1 MQHEA
6 FSDVLFLL
14 FLFSCSL
21 THCFYHFL
29 SFLLLLFFLL
39 FSSSSSSR
47 ETDWLFSSDYGRKQL
62 AESAGFDRLV
72 IVTLHRGHTYHGIER
87 VKEEVSDKALE
98 LAQENLPEK
107 RKVIIF
113 IRL

>member
-1 MQHEA
+1 MLTY
-6 FSDVLFLL
+6 S
-14 FLFSCSL
+14 LFSS
-21 THCFYHFL
+21 L
-29 SFLLLLFFLL
+29 SFLLLIFFLL
-39 FSSSSSSR
+39 FSSSSSSSR
-47 ETDWLFSSDYGRKQL
+47 ETDWLFSSEYGRKQL

>member
-1 MQHEA
+1 M
-6 FSDVLFLL
+6 
-14 FLFSCSL
+14 
-21 THCFYHFL
+21 
-29 SFLLLLFFLL
+29 
-39 FSSSSSSR
+39 
-47 ETDWLFSSDYGRKQL
+47 

-107 RKVIIF
+107 RKVYKALTSVYMHHQDTCISALCRAERERESMYSVCMCIVTVVH
-113 IRL
+113 ILVSLR